1 MGEAFPDVAIPPP
14 GTNAFYVREE
24 ALSFDRF
31 RGRTIID
38 NRYPDTTVL
47 DDPIDTSG
55 LFVQCRFGVDA
66 SGHDLIC
73 LNPVWLAGAP
83 TLWFVALPE
92 HGQPRPAISLVGF
105 ATEHFPVGT
114 VITDPEFFTLPLRSE
129 EQVGAIRWWYE
140 DGIVDQ
146 VFIAEAW
153 RRRHLGTA
161 FTYAASAWQALHGK
175 CSNLRSDGRR
185 TELGK
190 HLDAGTQ
197 FPNRFAPIT
206 KISRPMDLP
215 AEA

>member
-1 MGEAFPDVAIPPP
+1 MLRSRRQVRTLFMFEKKHCRSIGSAVEQSSTIVIPIQQCLRIRLIPVV
-14 GTNAFYVREE
+14 FLCSVV
-24 ALSFDRF
+24 S
-31 RGRTIID
+31 
-38 NRYPDTTVL
+38 VL
-47 DDPIDTSG
+47 MP
-55 LFVQCRFGVDA
+55 R
-66 SGHDLIC
+66 GHDLIC

-92 HGQPRPAISLVGF
+92 HDQPRPAISLVGF

-197 FPNRFAPIT
+197 FPNRFALIT
-206 KISRPMDLP
+206 EISPPMDLP
-215 AEA
+215 ENE